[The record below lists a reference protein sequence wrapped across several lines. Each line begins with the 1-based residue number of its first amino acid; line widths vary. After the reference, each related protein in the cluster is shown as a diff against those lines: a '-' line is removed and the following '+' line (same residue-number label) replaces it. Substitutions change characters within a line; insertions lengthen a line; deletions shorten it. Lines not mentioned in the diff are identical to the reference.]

1 MERVNDEPREA
12 ETPVFR
18 PGGISYLRLPSADPK
33 RTAEFL
39 GAVFG
44 WDVDAGR
51 DDPSFE
57 DGTGHV
63 IGHIDGR
70 MTVAGRAGARPYVYV
85 ESVEGTLESVTA
97 NGGEVVTEPYP
108 EGDLSVAVFREPG
121 GSVLG
126 LWQRA

>member
-1 MERVNDEPREA
+1 MSDEPREA

-18 PGGISYLRLPSADPK
+18 PGGISYLRLPSSDPR

-39 GAVFG
+39 EAVFD
-44 WDVDAGR
+44 WEVDASR
-51 DDPSFE
+51 DDPSFQ
-57 DGTGHV
+57 DRTGHV

-85 ESVEGTLESVTA
+85 ESVERTLGSVTSS
-97 NGGEVVTEPYP
+97 GGEVVTEPYP
-108 EGDLSVAVFREPG
+108 EGDLVVAVFREPG
-121 GSVLG
+121 GGVLG

>member
-1 MERVNDEPREA
+1 MERVSDEDRET

-18 PGGISYLRLPSADPK
+18 PGGISYVRVPSGDPR

-39 GAVFG
+39 EAVFD
-44 WDVDAGR
+44 WRVDAGR
-51 DDPSFE
+51 EDPSFQ

-85 ESVEGTLESVTA
+85 ESVERTLESVMA

-108 EGDLSVAVFREPG
+108 EGDLVVAVFREPG